1 MWESLSNQE
10 KINFKKLCD
19 SKYGETICFSE
30 TGEPLYFDENGFM
43 IDTQILLDLL
53 FSNTNN

>member
-1 MWESLSNQE
+1 MWEKLNEQE

-19 SKYGETICFSE
+19 SKYGETISFSE
-30 TGEPLYFDENGFM
+30 TGEPLYFDENLFM
-43 IDTQILLDLL
+43 IDTQIIYDLL